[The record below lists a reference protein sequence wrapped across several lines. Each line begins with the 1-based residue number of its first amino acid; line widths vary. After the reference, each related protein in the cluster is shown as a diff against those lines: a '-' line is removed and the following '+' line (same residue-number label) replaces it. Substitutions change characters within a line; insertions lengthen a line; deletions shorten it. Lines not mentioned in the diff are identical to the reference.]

1 MHGDDSSSRSLQ
13 RGARKE
19 ERLKKNNIKSVAAL
33 INREP
38 RAFTFV
44 KRNDQDRSRA
54 KAKMRDKRDERNRR
68 NVREKDEEIERERER
83 ERKRERERERE
94 GEGKNEKTYTG
105 TTLPI
110 VNYYPQHRLI
120 TSLTQLLGSRCG
132 TEIGPKYL

>member
-1 MHGDDSSSRSLQ
+1 M
-13 RGARKE
+13 
-19 ERLKKNNIKSVAAL
+19 AAL

-68 NVREKDEEIERERER
+68 NVREKDEEIERER
-83 ERKRERERERE
+83 KRERERE